1 MLKTVAVSGNS
12 KTGKIAVTYRSGEHS
27 IFGTCP
33 KTCALNPKGAESSNL
48 VDTDYLEALSDAVPR
63 GGKAW
68 TYSHFARHVLPKP
81 AAGRTVINVSSDAVA
96 DAVASV
102 RDGYP
107 TVYAAPA
114 DSAEQWPKTVDGVR
128 FVRCPAELA
137 ETFTCKDCGNGSPLC
152 ARGDRDYVVVFVGH
166 STYKEL
172 VGSDREG
179 GCYAAAGFVAMQ
191 WRATKKQGR
200 ADDVVAVRAF
210 AAGLPEGSLLR
221 HHVAGDIGRST

>member
-68 TYSHFARHVLPKP
+68 TYSHFARHALPKP

-114 DSAEQWPKTVDGVR
+114 ASAEQWPKTIDGVR

-137 ETFTCKDCGNGSPLC
+137 ETFTCRDCGNGS
-152 ARGDRDYVVVFVGH
+152 
-166 STYKEL
+166 
-172 VGSDREG
+172 
-179 GCYAAAGFVAMQ
+179 
-191 WRATKKQGR
+191 
-200 ADDVVAVRAF
+200 
-210 AAGLPEGSLLR
+210 
-221 HHVAGDIGRST
+221 